1 MDQHPPELGFSFARF
16 SDSFDLHIRQS
27 IRGYADLM
35 SDCVALS
42 EFFVEADTT
51 VFDIKV
57 MTQAD
62 IRFIHKDTL
71 GCSRPRAH
79 LRLLR

>member
-1 MDQHPPELGFSFARF
+1 MR
-16 SDSFDLHIRQS
+16 RK
-27 IRGYADLM
+27 R
-35 SDCVALS
+35 
-42 EFFVEADTT
+42 DTT

-71 GCSRPRAH
+71 GFSRPRAH
-79 LRLLR
+79 LWLLR